1 MSKKISLN
9 IEGKVK
15 PNLSKLFKKF
25 IVRKDKEVMAKM
37 SVYYKIFP
45 FLVQWAIDPE
55 DVEAI
60 LHYYGYL
67 DKNGNIILNPD
78 KDKRRPISLWDL
90 DEDDDFD
97 DYEEVYPGGPKDD
110 DEDDEDIYSELY
122 PNDYWDA
129 LEEESMRKKKGKG
142 GKYKHSK
149 GKKGKNKGSEDSID
163 ITKPYTGNFIDYLA
177 EEDEGDGVLE
187 KQFIYFYPDYHDKT
201 DRLEFN
207 SLKEFDKFCSH
218 NDFLVPPYVGEKIAY
233 RPVSHVCLN
242 PGAKERGVDE
252 IMSAESYHDMYF
264 EAGEEL
270 QVSYR

>member
-9 IEGKVK
+9 IEGKIR

-37 SVYYKIFP
+37 ATYYRLFP
-45 FLVQWAIDPE
+45 FLAQWAVDPG
-55 DVEAI
+55 DVELI
-60 LHYYGYL
+60 LRYYGYL
-67 DKNGNIILNPD
+67 DKDGNIIMNPKKKVKHTLYELSD
-78 KDKRRPISLWDL
+78 F
-90 DEDDDFD
+90 DEDDFD
-97 DYEEVYPGGPKDD
+97 DYEEIYPGPEED
-110 DEDDEDIYSELY
+110 DEDEDIYSELY

-129 LEEESMRKKKGKG
+129 LEQESAGKKKGKG
-142 GKYKHSK
+142 GKYKHT
-149 GKKGKNKGSEDSID
+149 KKGKNKGSEDSID
-163 ITKPYTGNFIDYLA
+163 ITKPYSQGFIDEETED
-177 EEDEGDGVLE
+177 EEDGALE
-187 KQFIYFYPDYHDKT
+187 KQYIYFYPDYHDKT

-218 NDFLVPPYVGEKIAY
+218 NEFLVPPFVGERIAY

-252 IMSAESYHDMYF
+252 IMGAENYHDMFF

-270 QVSYR
+270 QITYRQ